1 MAPPPSTLT
10 SVLRRLL
17 PVLAVLALA
26 ACGGDDEVAGG
37 AADLPGPV
45 PAGVRFADP
54 PAAALPAPD
63 FAAELVDGTRIRGS
77 ELWDDRPLVLVFT
90 ASFCDRCREL
100 HRAAADAVDGED
112 GAAGVLG
119 VVGEDDAAGGAEYA
133 EELDLGHPV
142 AVAGERMWLSYAA
155 REPGLVVLV
164 AKGGRV
170 VRGWPAGA
178 TTEALAEA
186 LAGLIER

>member
-1 MAPPPSTLT
+1 M
-10 SVLRRLL
+10 LRALL

-54 PAAALPAPD
+54 SASALPAPD

-77 ELWDDRPLVLVFT
+77 ELWDDRPVVLVFT

-100 HRAAADAVDGED
+100 HRAAADAVDGQE

-119 VVGEDDAAGGAEYA
+119 VVGEDDASGGAEYA

-142 AVAGERMWLSYAA
+142 AVAGDRVWLSYAA

-164 AKGGRV
+164 AQGGRV

-178 TTEALAEA
+178 PAEALAEA
-186 LAGLIER
+186 LDDLIER